1 MAYPQI
7 VEYHEA
13 VQHPS
18 QAFTDPELKQGAVA
32 ENNLGLPLVMSG
44 GFALTYAVTTPR
56 RKCAVRCFHR
66 EIPAIQQKYDAI
78 AKKLRS
84 LTNGCFVHFDFQQS
98 GINVRQ
104 QTFPIVRMDWV
115 EGDTLGIWLDK
126 HFGDP
131 HALEKAR
138 TDFAA
143 IARFLEQKGIA
154 HGDIQNGNVMVAG
167 GDIKLIDYDG
177 MFVPGMRPGNGSE
190 TGHKHFQHPERR
202 VSHFGPKMDRFSF
215 IALDLSLKAV
225 VADKSLYPRF
235 REGGETVVFK
245 ANDFADPANSD
256 IFRRLSAMPKLKE
269 EARRFAAICEA
280 PLATVPTL
288 DEYLAGRNVPAAK
301 TEIKTQ
307 PSPAARPLPAKYISA
322 YPVVDALNFSAAMA
336 RVGDRVELIGRIV
349 EVTPGFRKVGKSPPK
364 NYVFIN
370 FGSSRGNIVKISI
383 WSDGLAKLKEQPS
396 EAWIGRWVSVTGLID
411 VPYENKRYGHKHL
424 SITVQEDGQIQELSE
439 TEAGLRM
446 ASISAASPPRVVTQ
460 AASPASPAA
469 TAPAVAAKPKAKS
482 PRSRG
487 SSGASSQK
495 PAGRQ
500 KAAPAATPA
509 PAAIPAVAAAPAV
522 AATTVQQVAR
532 SSRRLSTGTLRRIW
546 AIGAVVALTMLLA
559 FGIYMYTRLASRG
572 PGPWAQTTVNADI
585 HWVRDAMDA
594 AGPGTRAVAGTMGFT
609 APSLPEPRRA
619 SRSTRPAN

>member
-1 MAYPQI
+1 MPYPQI

-78 AKKLRS
+78 SKKLRS
-84 LTNGCFVHFDFQQS
+84 LTNGCFVYFDFQQS

-131 HALEKAR
+131 RALEKAR

-154 HGDIQNGNVMVAG
+154 HGDIQNGNVMVAN

-202 VSHFGPKMDRFSF
+202 VSDFGPKMDRFSF

-225 VADKSLYPRF
+225 IEDKSLYPKF

-256 IFRRLSAMPKLKE
+256 IFRRLLAMPKLKE

-280 PLATVPTL
+280 PLGAVPTL
-288 DEYLAGRNVPAAK
+288 DEYLAGRNIPAAK
-301 TEIKTQ
+301 TQIMTQ
-307 PSPAARPLPAKYISA
+307 PSPAARPLAAKYISA

-349 EVTPGFRKVGKSPPK
+349 EVTPGFRKVGRGSPK

-446 ASISAASPPRVVTQ
+446 ASISAASPPRDRVVTQ
-460 AASPASPAA
+460 GVASANPAA
-469 TAPAVAAKPKAKS
+469 TTPAAAAAKPKPKS

-487 SSGASSQK
+487 SSSGK

-500 KAAPAATPA
+500 RSAPVATPA
-509 PAAIPAVAAAPAV
+509 PAAMPAVAATPAA
-522 AATTVQQVAR
+522 AATTVQQAGQ
-532 SSRRLSTGTLRRIW
+532 SSWRLSAGILRWIW
-546 AIGAVVALTMLLA
+546 VVGAVVALIMLLV
-559 FGIYMYTRLASRG
+559 FGIYMFTRLASHG
-572 PGPWAQTTVNADI
+572 PRPWANADI

-594 AGPGTRAVAGTMGFT
+594 VASGTRAVAGTIGFT
-609 APSLPEPRRA
+609 APSLVEPRRT
-619 SRSTRPAN
+619 SRSTHPAS

>member
-1 MAYPQI
+1 MPYPQI

-78 AKKLRS
+78 SKKLRS

-126 HFGDP
+126 HFDDP
-131 HALEKAR
+131 RALEKAR

-143 IARFLEQKGIA
+143 IARFLELKGIA
-154 HGDIQNGNVMVAG
+154 HGDIQNGNVMVAN

-177 MFVPGMRPGNGSE
+177 MFVPGMRPGNSSE
-190 TGHKHFQHPERR
+190 TGHKHFQHPDRR
-202 VSHFGPKMDRFSF
+202 VSDFGPNMDRFSF
-215 IALDLSLKAV
+215 IALDLSLKALIE
-225 VADKSLYPRF
+225 DKSLYAKF

-256 IFRRLSAMPKLKE
+256 IFRRLLAMPKLKE
-269 EARRFAAICEA
+269 QARRFATICEA
-280 PLATVPTL
+280 PLAAVPTL
-288 DEYLAGRNVPAAK
+288 DECLAGHNIPAAK
-301 TEIKTQ
+301 TQIKTE
-307 PSPAARPLPAKYISA
+307 PSPAARLSAATYISA
-322 YPVVDALNFSAAMA
+322 YPVVDALNFSAAMQ

-349 EVTPGFRKVGKSPPK
+349 EVKPGSRKAGKGPPK
-364 NYVFIN
+364 CYVFIN

-396 EAWIGRWVSVTGLID
+396 TAWVGRWVSVTGLMD

-424 SITVQEDGQIQELSE
+424 SITVQEDGQIQQLSE
-439 TEAGLRM
+439 TEAGLRL
-446 ASISAASPPRVVTQ
+446 ASISTAPPPRGRGVVPEGAASPN
-460 AASPASPAA
+460 PATTVAA
-469 TAPAVAAKPKAKS
+469 TAAAKPKS
-482 PRSRG
+482 SRSRG
-487 SSGASSQK
+487 SSTARSHK
-495 PAGRQ
+495 PAGRR
-500 KAAPAATPA
+500 TPTF
-509 PAAIPAVAAAPAV
+509 
-522 AATTVQQVAR
+522 AATTVQQGAQ
-532 SSRRLSTGTLRRIW
+532 SSR
-546 AIGAVVALTMLLA
+546 LLA
-559 FGIYMYTRLASRG
+559 WLLRWIR
-572 PGPWAQTTVNADI
+572 
-585 HWVRDAMDA
+585 
-594 AGPGTRAVAGTMGFT
+594 
-609 APSLPEPRRA
+609 
-619 SRSTRPAN
+619 